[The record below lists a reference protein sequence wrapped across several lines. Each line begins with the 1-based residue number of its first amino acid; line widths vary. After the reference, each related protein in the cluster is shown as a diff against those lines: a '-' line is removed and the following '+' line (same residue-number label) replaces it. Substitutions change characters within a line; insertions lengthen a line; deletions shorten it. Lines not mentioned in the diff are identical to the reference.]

1 MKNTILVHQGAR
13 MLSDFRERCTKN
25 SLLSK
30 LVSQDDEKGAFGWLG
45 HLAPKILGQKNFMGH
60 ISSKT

>member
-1 MKNTILVHQGAR
+1 